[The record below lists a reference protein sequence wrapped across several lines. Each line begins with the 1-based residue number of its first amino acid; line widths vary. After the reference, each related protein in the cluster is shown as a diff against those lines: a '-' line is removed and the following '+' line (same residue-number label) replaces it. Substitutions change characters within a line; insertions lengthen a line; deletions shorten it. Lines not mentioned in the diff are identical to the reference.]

1 MRRLNICQT
10 CRAFFEPDQK
20 VCPHC
25 GTSIVHRMVREH
37 GGIFDRL
44 ASRRFEMTLLII
56 LVNALIYVGCVVLSG
71 GFRTGGE
78 GGFLRTFGAVDPE
91 IVLKLGGAN
100 YYHVAKGGE
109 WWRLVCPIFL
119 HFSLIHILFN
129 CYVIRFAGQIAESA
143 YGSAKFFC
151 MYLVTGVA
159 GALVSLV
166 WYKIGLGAG
175 ASGAAFGIIGM
186 AGVYGIRRRDEGLRR
201 MMFQW
206 AFIAFAFGLFSPGID
221 NAAHLGGLAMGVA
234 LGFMVKPA
242 ERTQH
247 VPPPRSGYGTCWPSW
262 ASGSW
267 CCRSRSRSSTGG

>member
-1 MRRLNICQT
+1 MNESKSIEEFLKNYEIKLTGSQIAQKNKLN
-10 CRAFFEPDQK
+10 QK
-20 VCPHC
+20 
-25 GTSIVHRMVREH
+25 S
-37 GGIFDRL
+37 
-44 ASRRFEMTLLII
+44 AA
-56 LVNALIYVGCVVLSG
+56 NALNVFEDFADTHHAIR
-71 GFRTGGE
+71 F
-78 GGFLRTFGAVDPE
+78 
-91 IVLKLGGAN
+91 KLGGAN

-242 ERTQH
+242 ERT
-247 VPPPRSGYGTCWPSW
+247 RL
-262 ASGSW
+262 
-267 CCRSRSRSSTGG
+267 STSAVRLWDVLAVMGIGLVVLSFAFAILNGGLIPTS